1 MIDID
6 KIPRHLKTLLIN
18 SVLLPFWYISI
29 YIFHPKFYK
38 TDDFLIIA
46 SVCIGLTIVSSLL
59 TSIIL
64 TLSEKEAH
72 ILEENIVVPS
82 VAIQVIL
89 LSLIIFL
96 GYLFKVFFDKI
107 FYFYGFLLT
116 YFGII
121 ILIIIIDLINGRNNP
136 EKK

>member
-1 MIDID
+1 MLDID
-6 KIPRHLKTLLIN
+6 KIPKHLKTLLIN

-29 YIFHPKFYK
+29 YIFHHEFYK
-38 TDDFLIIA
+38 NDDFLIIA

-64 TLSEKEAH
+64 TRSEKDTN
-72 ILEENIVVPS
+72 ILEENVVIPT

-96 GYLFKVFFDKI
+96 GYLFKVFFGKI
-107 FYFYGFLLT
+107 FHFYGFLLT

-121 ILIIIIDLINGRNNP
+121 ISILFLDLISGKNNP